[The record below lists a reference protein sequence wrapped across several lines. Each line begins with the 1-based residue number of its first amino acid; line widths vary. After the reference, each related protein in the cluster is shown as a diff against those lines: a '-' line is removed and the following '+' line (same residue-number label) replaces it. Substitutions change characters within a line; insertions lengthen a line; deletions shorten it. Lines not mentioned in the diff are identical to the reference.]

1 MNTEFQGL
9 ACPEYEARLEDYLSG
24 ALTGPD
30 ARDVAKNLAEHLKV
44 CAGCRAALDAASS
57 SARLLRW
64 AQPTPDPGPEFT
76 HNLMARIR
84 AHQEQSAGEKNLWKL
99 FVPLAWRF
107 AATATLALLALVA
120 YDVRTSRNQPQP
132 NVALVRAGEAR
143 DIFPDPS
150 GLPRNRDEVLMMVAE
165 TNHGNQ

>member
-1 MNTEFQGL
+1 MDTDFQGL
-9 ACPEYEARLEDYLSG
+9 ACPEYEARLEDFLSG
-24 ALTGPD
+24 VLVGPE
-30 ARDVAKNLAEHLKV
+30 AQNIAKNLSEHVKV

-76 HNLMARIR
+76 RNLMALLR
-84 AHQEQSAGEKNLWKL
+84 AEGKESAGEGNLWKL

-107 AATATLALLALVA
+107 AATAALVLVALVA
-120 YDVRTSRNQPQP
+120 YDVTASRNRPQP
-132 NVALVRAGEAR
+132 NVALVPAREAR
-143 DIFPDPS
+143 DIFPDPA